1 MEIDAAYTYEK
12 DMQKST
18 LRKEKAKMGTKKK
31 KEKNRRRKKHRRL
44 IQKEKKCRNLLC

>member
-18 LRKEKAKMGTKKK
+18 LRKKKAWIRKKK
-31 KEKNRRRKKHRRL
+31 K
-44 IQKEKKCRNLLC
+44 